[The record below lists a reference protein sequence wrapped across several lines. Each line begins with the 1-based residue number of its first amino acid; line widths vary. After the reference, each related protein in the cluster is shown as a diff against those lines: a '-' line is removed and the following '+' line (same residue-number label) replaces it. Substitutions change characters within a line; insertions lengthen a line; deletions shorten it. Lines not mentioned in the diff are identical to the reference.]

1 MDERLENRVANRLA
15 WSMAV
20 VLVLVAPGSM
30 PEGRCDDA
38 PLAALFA
45 QEPEAALIRR
55 LDPGQVPSET
65 TASDPATG
73 LAVTQ
78 KRRSFPRLRCVLL
91 ETTLTNRGAQ
101 PLPLAAL
108 CAGDWSFRLGE
119 GEDSLRYRDLTFR
132 NDLWYG
138 SAYWTGPDW
147 TRVGKDWHHP
157 GENTPSVRRFV
168 APRDGR
174 VTISGRVRKAH
185 LDKTTDGVR
194 LAIRHGRRDVWTA
207 EIAGDD
213 AQGVEPK
220 LSLDVRQGD
229 AVRFVVHK
237 RGLIA
242 CDTTYWDPVVT
253 YADGQ
258 SFQASRGFTAARQPG
273 NPWFYEMEADGQTK
287 IGWPCVHGFWRD
299 GGLRQQITSPERP
312 VVLTDRDALPVLVLA
327 DGTDQSGVLLAV
339 LRPDAWQATATL
351 TGDGRLCLRVS
362 AGDGKP
368 PPLAPGQ
375 SLSLPPLVLGAYQGS
390 WLAGMAAVQQ
400 VLVAEDVPGAAAGGT
415 GSLSAS
421 AAAGGTGSLSA
432 SGASP
437 PGQLLPEFDYWAMI
451 QADWHRQDKLADTA
465 DSFAEATAR
474 QIAKTRLLRADLGS
488 GRPGAFLAAE
498 ARQLD
503 ELARQSGQPG
513 LALAERRALYLA
525 VRNLKRRIALANP
538 LLDFS
543 KLVFSK
549 RVPTSY
555 SHLVMQ
561 YFGWRARP
569 GGGLFV
575 LEKPGRSLACR
586 DVTGG
591 KLAGGS
597 VLEPRL
603 SWDARRVVFSFVQ
616 VTGEEYDPAQ
626 LQNDRDAGFFHVWE
640 VGVDGTGLR
649 QLTSGPYDDLMPAY
663 LPDGGIVFSS
673 TRRRGY
679 ARCFGGQFSPR
690 WHVYTLHR
698 MDGDG
703 QNLRCLSF
711 HDTNEWF
718 PAVLPSGLIAYAR
731 WDYIDRDAVTHQNLW
746 TTRPDGTN
754 PVALWGNATPT
765 PHCSFQVQPIAGTG
779 KLVCTASAH
788 HSITAG
794 SIAVIDPA
802 VARDGQRAVTRI
814 TPEIPFP
821 EAEGMS
827 IPEYYE
833 APWPLGEKYFLV
845 GYSPVP
851 LVWEPGANPA
861 GAVGIYLLDAAG
873 NRELIYRDPA
883 IGSTN
888 PCPLVPR
895 PVPPVIPKKG
905 SDLFSGRSLG
915 SAAPDPLWENSPDP
929 FFGEVVLMDV
939 YRGLGSVP
947 GSVPRGTIK
956 EVRVVQIFP
965 KTTHVAGAPLIGLA
979 GEENGRAILG
989 TVPVEPDGSAR
1000 FLVPAC
1006 KPILFQ
1012 ALDADGLAYQTMR
1025 TVTYLQP
1032 GETASC
1038 TGCHEDRMTAP
1049 VRPDVPAMA
1058 LRRGPSRLAPGPM
1071 GGRPFSFVEMVQ
1083 PVLDRHCVRCHGAK
1097 EGAKEGSGVVFARPS
1112 PPSVASGIAKT
1123 TPVPFVAPDLT
1134 ARPEGPFTR
1143 SYLALCSDRNFWGEG
1158 TNSTNAAEALVPRF
1172 GARNQLQRTEPG
1184 GRYGARGSRLVALVR
1199 KGHYDAKL
1207 TPDDL
1212 RRLAAW
1218 IDLNA
1223 IFYGTNDPAGQ
1234 ARQLRGEPVAMP
1246 EIQ

>member
-1 MDERLENRVANRLA
+1 
-15 WSMAV
+15 
-20 VLVLVAPGSM
+20 
-30 PEGRCDDA
+30 
-38 PLAALFA
+38 
-45 QEPEAALIRR
+45 
-55 LDPGQVPSET
+55 
-65 TASDPATG
+65 
-73 LAVTQ
+73 
-78 KRRSFPRLRCVLL
+78 
-91 ETTLTNRGAQ
+91 
-101 PLPLAAL
+101 
-108 CAGDWSFRLGE
+108 
-119 GEDSLRYRDLTFR
+119 
-132 NDLWYG
+132 
-138 SAYWTGPDW
+138 
-147 TRVGKDWHHP
+147 
-157 GENTPSVRRFV
+157 
-168 APRDGR
+168 
-174 VTISGRVRKAH
+174 
-185 LDKTTDGVR
+185 
-194 LAIRHGRRDVWTA
+194 
-207 EIAGDD
+207 
-213 AQGVEPK
+213 
-220 LSLDVRQGD
+220 
-229 AVRFVVHK
+229 
-237 RGLIA
+237 
-242 CDTTYWDPVVT
+242 
-253 YADGQ
+253 
-258 SFQASRGFTAARQPG
+258 
-273 NPWFYEMEADGQTK
+273 
-287 IGWPCVHGFWRD
+287 
-299 GGLRQQITSPERP
+299 
-312 VVLTDRDALPVLVLA
+312 
-327 DGTDQSGVLLAV
+327 
-339 LRPDAWQATATL
+339 
-351 TGDGRLCLRVS
+351 
-362 AGDGKP
+362 
-368 PPLAPGQ
+368 
-375 SLSLPPLVLGAYQGS
+375 
-390 WLAGMAAVQQ
+390 
-400 VLVAEDVPGAAAGGT
+400 
-415 GSLSAS
+415 
-421 AAAGGTGSLSA
+421 
-432 SGASP
+432 
-437 PGQLLPEFDYWAMI
+437 MI
-451 QADWHRQDKLADTA
+451 QADWHRQDKLVQTA
-465 DSFAEATAR
+465 ESFAEATAR
-474 QIAKTRLLRADLGS
+474 QIAKTRLLRADLGAAH
-488 GRPGAFLAAE
+488 PADFLGAA

-503 ELARQSGQPG
+503 EFARQSERPG
-513 LALAERRALYLA
+513 LTLPERRALYLA
-525 VRNLKRRIALANP
+525 VRRLKRRIALANP
-538 LLDFS
+538 LLDF
-543 KLVFSK
+543 KELVFSK
-549 RVPTSY
+549 RVPSSY

-575 LEKPGRSLACR
+575 LENPGRSLACR

-603 SWDARRVVFSFVQ
+603 SYDARRIVFSFVQ

-626 LQNDRDAGFFHVWE
+626 LRNDRDAGFFHVWE
-640 VGVDGTGLR
+640 VGVDGSGLR
-649 QLTSGPYDDLMPAY
+649 QLTFGPYDDLMPAY

-698 MDGDG
+698 MDADG
-703 QNLRCLSF
+703 QNLQCLSF

-754 PVALWGNATPT
+754 PMALWGNATPT
-765 PHCSFQVQPIAGTG
+765 PDCSFQVQPIPGTG
-779 KLVCTASAH
+779 KVVCTASAH
-788 HSITAG
+788 HSITSG

-802 VARDGQRAVTRI
+802 VARDGQQAVTRI

-821 EAEGMS
+821 EAEGMN

-833 APWPLGEKYFLV
+833 APWPLSEKYFLV
-845 GYSPVP
+845 GYSPTP
-851 LVWEPGANPA
+851 LVWEPGANAA
-861 GAVGIYLLDAAG
+861 GAVGIYLLDGSG

-905 SDLFSGRSLG
+905 SELSSRENRS
-915 SAAPDPLWENSPDP
+915 DRT
-929 FFGEVVLMDV
+929 FGELVLIDV

-947 GSVPRGTIK
+947 RGSIK
-956 EVRVVQIFP
+956 GLRVVQIFP
-965 KTTHVAGAPLIGLA
+965 KTTHVAGSPPIGLA

-1049 VRPDVPAMA
+1049 LRPDVPAMA
-1058 LRRGPSRLAPGPM
+1058 LRRAPSRLDPGPM

-1083 PVLDRHCVRCHGAK
+1083 PVLDRHCVRCHAK
-1097 EGAKEGSGVVFARPS
+1097 GSGVASARQ
-1112 PPSVASGIAKT
+1112 PPPTAAGGTAEA
-1123 TPVPFVAPDLT
+1123 TPDPFVAPDLSS
-1134 ARPEGPFTR
+1134 APEGAFTR

-1158 TNSTNAAEALVPRF
+1158 TNPKNAAEALVPRF

-1184 GRYGARGSRLVALVR
+1184 GRYGARGSRLMALLR

-1207 TPDDL
+1207 TAEDL

-1218 IDLNA
+1218 IDMNA
-1223 IFYGTNDPAGQ
+1223 IFYGTNDPADQ